1 MPRVDRASR
10 HLLEL
15 SYRDVEL
22 CLLLLY
28 ELAELIEPLVGGR
41 AHDGT
46 SGVRRRK
53 R

>member
-10 HLLEL
+10 HVLEL
-15 SYRDVEL
+15 PYRDVEL
-22 CLLLLY
+22 RLLLLD
-28 ELAELIEPLVGGR
+28 ELAELIEPRVGGR

-46 SGVRRRK
+46 SGVRPRK

>member
-15 SYRDVEL
+15 AYRDVEL
-22 CLLLLY
+22 RLLLLD
-28 ELAELIEPLVGGR
+28 ELAELIESLIGR
-41 AHDGT
+41 GAHDGT